1 MPSSS
6 LRQLVAATA
15 TDLGPDAPTLC
26 APWSVRDLLAHLVVR
41 ESRPDALPGVA
52 VPVPALQRHTQSVQ
66 DGVAARDFGTL
77 VRQVLEGPPA
87 WWPTRLPALDRAVN
101 TAELAIHHEDMVRA
115 QPDWAPS
122 DLPEEVQARLWRTLP
137 VTGRMHYRTAP
148 TGIVAIAPGRGRV
161 ALRRPPAGVGT
172 VVLRGAPMELVLHAF
187 GREDHAQLSIEGSDE
202 DVAALAAHRRSA

>member
-115 QPDWAPS
+115 QPGWEPT
-122 DLPEEVQARLWRTLP
+122 DLPQEVQAQLWRTLP
-137 VTGRMHYRTAP
+137 TAGRMAYRGAP
-148 TGIVAIAPGRGRV
+148 TGVVAVAPGYGRA
-161 ALRRPPAGVGT
+161 ALRRPPGGAGT
-172 VVLRGAPMELVLHAF
+172 VVLRGTPLELVLHAF
-187 GREDHAQLSIEGSDE
+187 GREDHARVVVEGSDA
-202 DVAALAAHRRSA
+202 DVAALASHRRSM